1 MSLKEDILNIIISK
15 IDSASKKIRD
25 IEDASEKFSVDCN
38 GDRVYNSLVGYR
50 QGLQDILHELRSI
63 DGKSSKG
70 RDFRA
75 KR

>member
-1 MSLKEDILNIIISK
+1 MNIKESIL
-15 IDSASKKIRD
+15 KKIIERID
-25 IEDASEKFSVDCN
+25 NASRKIREIEDAANKFSVDC
-38 GDRVYNSLVGYR
+38 GSDRVYNSLVGYR

-70 RDFRA
+70 SDFRA